1 MERLRIAATLLEKS
15 MSTMA
20 RIFEPDERGL
30 IRSCPQCGRR
40 NRLVYERLGRNFR
53 CSRCHTELQ
62 LPAEPIEAYKLSQ
75 FETLVDKSALP
86 VLVDFWAP
94 WCGPCKMVAPEVSKV
109 AARGAGRWV
118 VVKVNTEELP
128 ELATRFG
135 IRAIPTLAL
144 FRGGRELAR
153 HSGVIPA
160 QSIEQFLQQA
170 L

>member
-1 MERLRIAATLLEKS
+1 LKNS

-20 RIFEPDERGL
+20 PIFEPDERGL

-40 NRLVYERLGRNFR
+40 NRLVYERLGQNFR
-53 CSRCHTELQ
+53 CSQCHSELQ
-62 LPAEPIEAYKLSQ
+62 QPAEPIEVQKLSQ
-75 FETLVDKSALP
+75 FETLIDKSALP

-94 WCGPCKMVAPEVSKV
+94 WCAPCKIVAPEVSKV
-109 AARGAGRWV
+109 AARGTGRWV

-135 IRAIPTLAL
+135 IRAIPTLGL

-153 HSGVIPA
+153 HSGVMPA

-170 L
+170 V